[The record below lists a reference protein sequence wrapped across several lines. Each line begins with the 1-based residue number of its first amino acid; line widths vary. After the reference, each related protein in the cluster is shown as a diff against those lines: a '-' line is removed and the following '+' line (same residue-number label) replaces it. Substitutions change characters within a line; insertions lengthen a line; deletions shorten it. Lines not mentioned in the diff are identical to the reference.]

1 MAVKKVTTPVF
12 RVSFP
17 SVFEASSW
25 EGSAPKFEVTG
36 LFDPSKFSEK
46 DKERWK
52 AMQDLA
58 DQAAMDTFKKKVSAL
73 PGNFKKP
80 FRDGAEKGDLAGFE
94 EGKPFAR
101 MSSKMKPGLI
111 DIDKTIITD
120 QTEFYPGCY
129 ARATVTAY
137 AYDNVGKGVAFGLQ
151 NLQKVADGERLD
163 ARTDA
168 GDDFDDDL
176 DDQWLTGEDGEE
188 RDPLM
193 G

>member
-1 MAVKKVTTPVF
+1 MASKKVVTPVF

-46 DKERWK
+46 DKERWA
-52 AMQDLA
+52 AMQTLA
-58 DQAAMDTFKKKVSAL
+58 DDASMERFKKNVKQL

-80 FRDGAEKGDLAGFE
+80 FRDGAEKGDLMGFE

-101 MSSKMKPGLI
+101 MSSKMRPGLI
-111 DIDKTIITD
+111 DVDRTPITNED
-120 QTEFYPGCY
+120 DFYPGCY

-163 ARTDA
+163 SRTDA
-168 GDDFDDDL
+168 SEDFDDDL
-176 DDQWLTGEDGEE
+176 DDKWLTGGEDEN
-188 RDPLM
+188 DPLA